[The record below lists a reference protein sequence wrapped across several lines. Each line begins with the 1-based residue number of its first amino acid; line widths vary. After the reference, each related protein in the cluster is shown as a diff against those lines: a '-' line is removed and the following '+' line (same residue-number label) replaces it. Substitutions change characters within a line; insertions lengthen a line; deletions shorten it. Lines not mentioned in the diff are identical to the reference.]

1 MHIIC
6 RDILSVNEVLE
17 SETYQGIPLVFHGAK
32 PNAKVQ
38 DLLAKLVDSMENRFP
53 YTDIVEAILE
63 MVNFLLALDSLIIV
77 FLFYFFPDINSSL
90 VLVDVPV
97 YLVYDIHQFHLI
109 RVCQILTYI
118 YL

>member
-53 YTDIVEAILE
+53 YTGIVEATLIGS
-63 MVNFLLALDSLIIV
+63 FLNWPENGSDSI
-77 FLFYFFPDINSSL
+77 PG
-90 VLVDVPV
+90 
-97 YLVYDIHQFHLI
+97 
-109 RVCQILTYI
+109 
-118 YL
+118 